1 MERGLHSQAVPL
13 PPLGT
18 PHSSRRTRSEPAPGR
33 CNNPFIFPSCHCL
46 PRPGDHSGGGLH
58 ICGGLL
64 SVLSTL
70 TAFLY
75 RVMIS

>member
-33 CNNPFIFPSCHCL
+33 CNNPFIFPSCHKKPFSL
-46 PRPGDHSGGGLH
+46 VSASQGPAITLEGDYIFAEGY
-58 ICGGLL
+58 
-64 SVLSTL
+64 SVSSPL
-70 TAFLY
+70 
-75 RVMIS
+75 